1 MSQTHRR
8 IAMRVLILVDLLAD
22 FFPGGSLAVRDA
34 KQVIPVANELLRE
47 RDFALR
53 IGVKEGHTPD
63 HVSFADSHKGKVV
76 GDVIEVNGH
85 EQRLWPRH
93 GIKDTPGA
101 QFVDGLLASEFDH
114 VIEKGTD
121 RMVDSYSAFFDN
133 NGERETGLRALLEEQ
148 ATARGVDKSAMTLVI
163 GGVALDVC
171 VKSTVL
177 DARKLG
183 YNVELVVDACRSLEP
198 SKDLE
203 LLRELQSLGVAIT
216 ARPSSR
222 EVTYQRPLGSR
233 EINIPV

>member
-1 MSQTHRR
+1 
-8 IAMRVLILVDLLAD
+8 
-22 FFPGGSLAVRDA
+22 
-34 KQVIPVANELLRE
+34 
-47 RDFALR
+47 
-53 IGVKEGHTPD
+53 
-63 HVSFADSHKGKVV
+63 
-76 GDVIEVNGH
+76 
-85 EQRLWPRH
+85 
-93 GIKDTPGA
+93 
-101 QFVDGLLASEFDH
+101 
-114 VIEKGTD
+114 
-121 RMVDSYSAFFDN
+121 MVDSYSAFFDN